1 MLAFQLP
8 GEAWLGGT
16 PALYRF
22 SVFSVRFFLS
32 LFFVFLSVSLDVA
45 CTRTHDEIYHTH
57 DTHSYF
63 VIFAVLDAG
72 GFTGQLDKSNRV
84 QTAKWRNSVAIVY
97 LFLSFGAVPT
107 LFIGRLPSFWGR
119 GIVL

>member
-1 MLAFQLP
+1 MCFLF
-8 GEAWLGGT
+8 
-16 PALYRF
+16 
-22 SVFSVRFFLS
+22 VFPFAIFF
-32 LFFVFLSVSLDVA
+32 FFLSVSLDVA